1 MRALPDGSMDLR
13 RTCDIRSLSSAR
25 CMVLPRPGGDTYC
38 HHTDHNRHPRPE
50 IGVVDHRNTPAKGNL
65 FSGLNDFTHC
75 GVNIALYSVYRYPVS
90 RISGKSTAPRRS
102 VDPGRLS
109 CWRSRWGNS
118 RSRKSA
124 ASGEDTVSS
133 PPARQV
139 RRHAGTR
146 GWVRKDPVLLH
157 NLPKL
162 SIAWGTSRLVRQGGL
177 PANHWGKGTGVTRL
191 SRRLQSRQAA
201 QGVKGAWLTHGSI
214 KVATRKDPR
223 MPGLF
228 FYSDAHLL
236 PVSASMMI
244 RHDPL

>member
-1 MRALPDGSMDLR
+1 MRAWPDGSMDLHG
-13 RTCDIRSLSSAR
+13 TCDIRSVSTSR
-25 CMVLPRPGGDTYC
+25 CRVIPRPRGDTYC

-50 IGVVDHRNTPAKGNL
+50 ICAEDHRNISIKVNL
-65 FSGLNDFTHC
+65 FSELNNFTYC
-75 GVNIALYSVYRYPVS
+75 GVNIASHSVYRYPVS
-90 RISGKSTAPRRS
+90 RISGKSTAPPRS
-102 VDPGRLS
+102 VNPGRLS

-118 RSRKSA
+118 RSRKLA
-124 ASGEDTVSS
+124 ASGEDSVSS

-162 SIAWGTSRLVRQGGL
+162 SIAWGTGRLVRQGGL
-177 PANHWGKGTGVTRL
+177 PANHWGKGTGETRL
-191 SRRLQSRQAA
+191 FRRLQSRQAA
-201 QGVKGAWLTHGSI
+201 QGVKGAWLTHNSI

-228 FYSDAHLL
+228 FYSDSHLT
-236 PVSASMMI
+236 PVSARMMI